1 MNARLL
7 INSNSFE
14 HTTPFS
20 TEIVCQE
27 KAIEMDPPLVIPKEL
42 RPLSAKRRYL
52 RTMQLI
58 ADPLPVAASTC
69 NPLQDDRS
77 QVAFEDSLR
86 KKDPARSKF
95 QKANSHTVLP
105 AAKAKKTQLAIGNYK
120 SKQVSSTSELPDS
133 IGEGS
138 DEDGGGGFLEEEN
151 EDVDDEDEGRA
162 TLRQRAKSGKFQTK
176 PPLLVRFLAWTVD
189 VSACT

>member
-42 RPLSAKRRYL
+42 RPLGAKRRYL
-52 RTMQLI
+52 RTVQLI
-58 ADPLPVAASTC
+58 ADPIPIAASTR

-77 QVAFEDSLR
+77 QVPFEDLLR
-86 KKDPARSKF
+86 KKDPARLKL
-95 QKANSHTVLP
+95 QRANSHTVLP
-105 AAKAKKTQLAIGNYK
+105 VAKAKKTRLATGNHK
-120 SKQVSSTSELPDS
+120 SKQVSSMSEFSDS
-133 IGEGS
+133 IGEGR

-162 TLRQRAKSGKFQTK
+162 MPRQRAKSGKLQSK

-189 VSACT
+189 VLACT